1 MFPLLTFAT
10 GLVVGIAGVRLL
22 KSTRFDAI
30 PTPSAADLGKTARDG
45 FDRARSGLREA
56 AVSGLT
62 AVEKTSAGLRE
73 KLAPEAAPAD
83 EAAVTEP
90 TAEAAADAP
99 AATEPA
105 AKPAPR
111 RVPRKA
117 KRPAEA
123 AS

>member
-22 KSTRFDAI
+22 KSTKLDAI
-30 PTPSAADLGKTARDG
+30 PTPSAEDLGKTAREG
-45 FDRARSGLREA
+45 FDRARSGLRDA

-73 KLAPEAAPAD
+73 KLSPEPPPAG
-83 EAAVTEP
+83 EAAVAGPSGTVE
-90 TAEAAADAP
+90 TEAAAEPKATKPTTRRAP
-99 AATEPA
+99 R
-105 AKPAPR
+105 KPA
-111 RVPRKA
+111 K
-117 KRPAEA
+117 PAEA